1 MARVIPFFVRPN
13 PAGPRNAVER
23 AFLPAALEIV
33 ETPASPSA
41 RLSALLIGMF
51 LICAVTWSYFG
62 HVDIVA
68 SAPGKIMARASTKV
82 VQPYETG
89 VVRAIHVAD
98 GDRVK
103 PGDVLVEL
111 DRTVSSADQ
120 ARYADML
127 IQAQLDQGRLNE
139 LMSPTGADPFGK
151 IAAAP
156 DLLAAARARL
166 DAEQREE
173 AAKVARLDTQTAQ
186 KRSEEAAVEAG
197 IAKID
202 AALPLVRARAAIRE
216 HAMTAEYGNKL
227 DYLQQQQQ
235 LVEMEHERIVQLR
248 KFDETEAALAELAIE
263 RAQTQAQFR
272 RTTLTDLAKANRDVA
287 EASNELA
294 KADQKN
300 TLERLTAPVAG
311 DVQDLAVHT
320 LGGVVT
326 PAQQI
331 LRIVP
336 YDGGIE
342 AEVVVANRDVGFVQ
356 IGQEAE
362 IKIDTFPFTRY
373 GLIHGH
379 VRELAR
385 DSVEEPR
392 SDQRRQG
399 SQSTGDDPASVERS
413 GQLVYTA
420 RIALDSN
427 TLAVDDHTVQLA
439 PGMAVTAEIKTGKR
453 RVLDYLLS
461 PFLRYSHD
469 ALRER

>member
-1 MARVIPFFVRPN
+1 MARIIPFFVRPSA
-13 PAGPRNAVER
+13 AGPRNAVER

-33 ETPASPSA
+33 ETPASPTA
-41 RLSALLIGMF
+41 RLSALLILLF
-51 LICAVTWSYFG
+51 LASALVWSYFG

-68 SAPGKIMARASTKV
+68 SAPGKIMALTSTKV

-89 VVRAIHVAD
+89 VVRAILVAD
-98 GDRVK
+98 GDKVK
-103 PGDVLVEL
+103 QGDVLVEL
-111 DRTVSSADQ
+111 DRTVSTADRS
-120 ARYADML
+120 RYADML
-127 IQAQLDQGRLNE
+127 LQAQLDQARLNE
-139 LMSPTGADPFGK
+139 LMVPTGGDPFARV
-151 IAAAP
+151 AAAA

-202 AALPLVRARAAIRE
+202 AALPLVRARATIRE

-248 KFDETEAALAELAIE
+248 KHDEAEASLVELGIE
-263 RAQTQAQFR
+263 RAQTEAQFR
-272 RTTLTDLAKANRDVA
+272 RTVLTDLAKANREVA
-287 EASNELA
+287 EASTELA
-294 KADQKN
+294 KADRKQ
-300 TLERLTAPVAG
+300 TLESLTAPVDG
-311 DVQDLAVHT
+311 DVQDLTVHT

-336 YDGGIE
+336 SSGGIE

-356 IGQEAE
+356 TGQEAE

-373 GLIHGH
+373 GLIPGH

-385 DSVEEPR
+385 DAVEEPR
-392 SDQRRQG
+392 ADQRRQG
-399 SQSTGDDPASVERS
+399 SQSTGDDPASIERS

-420 RIALDSN
+420 RITLDRNSL
-427 TLAVDDHTVQLA
+427 TIDGHTVELA
-439 PGMAVTAEIKTGKR
+439 PGMSITAEIKTGKR

-461 PFLRYSHD
+461 SFQRYSHD